1 MTESKAVGTLW
12 TDYEDDESE
21 AHYEAKV
28 TRFVKRGAEIA
39 IEFSGHDS
47 DEGAYTG
54 WCKLAKAGDKWVGTG
69 EFFFPPKDRV
79 PARVTATLTSDE
91 THYFLTGDWLDQGD
105 EQSADLEV
113 EILKEDV
120 G

>member
-1 MTESKAVGTLW
+1 MTGSKTIGTLW

-21 AHYEAKV
+21 AHYEASV
-28 TRFVKRGAEIA
+28 THFVKRESEIS
-39 IEFSGHDS
+39 IEFSGHDP

-54 WCKLAKAGDKWVGTG
+54 WCRLAKNGERWTGTG
-69 EFFFPPKDRV
+69 EFFFAPKNRI
-79 PARVTATLTSDE
+79 PARVSATLTSDE

-113 EILKEDV
+113 EFLRQAI